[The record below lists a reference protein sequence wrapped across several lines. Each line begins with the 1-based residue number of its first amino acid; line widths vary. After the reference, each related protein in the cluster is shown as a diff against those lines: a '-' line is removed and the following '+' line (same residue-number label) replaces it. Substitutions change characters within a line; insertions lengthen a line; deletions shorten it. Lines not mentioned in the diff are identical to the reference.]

1 MIASEPCRRP
11 DKRRHATAAS
21 ARKHLAYL
29 KRRSAWT
36 GARADNL
43 SVYRCGDHWHV
54 GSWRTW
60 GGGR

>member
-29 KRRSAWT
+29 RRRSAE
-36 GARADNL
+36 GGRYADNL

-54 GSWRTW
+54 GRERVW
-60 GGGR
+60 GGAL